1 MVKPPMIKPPVVKAA
16 EFQPTVVKAPV
27 VKAPVVKPPAVK
39 PHVVKANVD
48 TTSVNT
54 KMDENMSQ
62 KIIKEMYF
70 KLYQDFDVDTRLNI
84 EAVPSYARNILLK
97 ISERTRKSYDGS
109 SFFIPDA
116 IEGARV
122 LDIGCGGG
130 SLSFVLSKLVGPAG
144 YVVGVDF
151 SEESIKLCQEETAYH
166 MKEWGYSKPNCECIC
181 TYVEKLLD
189 FQLEP
194 FDVIV

>member
-1 MVKPPMIKPPVVKAA
+1 
-16 EFQPTVVKAPV
+16 
-27 VKAPVVKPPAVK
+27 
-39 PHVVKANVD
+39 
-48 TTSVNT
+48 
-54 KMDENMSQ
+54 MDENMSQ

-84 EAVPSYARNILLK
+84 EAVPSYARNILSK
-97 ISERTRKSYDGS
+97 ISERTRRSYDGS
-109 SFFIPDA
+109 AIYIPDA

-166 MKEWGYSKPNCECIC
+166 MKEWGYSKPNCEFIC

-194 FDVIV
+194 FDVIVANGLLCLIPDKENLLRNIFSLLKEGGEFYNSDIYSDIKQCDEVKDNPMYTCK